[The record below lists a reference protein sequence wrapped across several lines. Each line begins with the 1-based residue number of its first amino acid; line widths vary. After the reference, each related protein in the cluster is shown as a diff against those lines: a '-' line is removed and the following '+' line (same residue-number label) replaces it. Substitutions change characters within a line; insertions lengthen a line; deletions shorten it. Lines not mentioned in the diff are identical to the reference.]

1 MPVRKTNRGIG
12 GLTGHVGKGGNGG
25 NGGGG
30 DDSGEDD
37 HAAFFES
44 SLERDLYELLRYR
57 RTVTGEVDRF
67 EEQPLTLEYL
77 DEHGKLRRYTP
88 DTLVVFR
95 DPDRAPELVEVK
107 YWAQLL
113 KNRRKMARAYRAARQ
128 LCVERGW
135 VFRVMTEYTIRT
147 PLLKHARFFPGYQ
160 DRQHDPRLLGLVL
173 NAMQD
178 TPSTTVRQL
187 LDRLTSKNAS
197 RADLL
202 SVIWTLV
209 ARRFLLIEDH
219 LPPSPASVIRR
230 GDV

>member
-1 MPVRKTNRGIG
+1 MAVRKTNRGIG
-12 GLTGHVGKGGNGG
+12 GLTGHVSKGS

-30 DDSGEDD
+30 DDSGDD
-37 HAAFFES
+37 EHAAFFES
-44 SLERDLYELLRYR
+44 SLERDLYELLRYK

-77 DEHGKLRRYTP
+77 NENGKLRHYTP
-88 DTLVVFR
+88 DVLVVFR
-95 DPDRAPELVEVK
+95 DPDRSPELIEVK
-107 YWAQLL
+107 YWAKLL
-113 KNRRKMARAYRAARQ
+113 KNRREMARAYRAARQ
-128 LCVERGW
+128 LCAERGW

-160 DRQHDPRLLGLVL
+160 DRQHDPRLLAMVL

-178 TPSTTVRQL
+178 VESTTVRQL
-187 LDRLTSKNAS
+187 LDRLTSGNAS

-209 ARRFLLIEDH
+209 ARRFLLVEDH

-230 GDV
+230 GDL